1 MSHVDYHPAELNKE
15 QLDALQAVEQDL
27 GVTLV
32 AFSRDDKPAEL
43 SEEQLK
49 RVKSLEECLGS
60 TIIAY

>member
-1 MSHVDYHPAELNKE
+1 MSHVDYHPSGLNKE
-15 QLDALQAVEQDL
+15 QLEALQVAEQEL

-32 AFSRDDKPAEL
+32 AFTRDNKPAEL